1 MTASN
6 KGRIILERRGAYG
19 KALLEVLRRVEAEFR
34 GYDPAALP
42 ITMTIAGGAALYLLT
57 DERVSMDIDA
67 TFSRRVLFDKD
78 IEVSYRDP
86 DGRAALLYLDRN
98 YNDTL
103 GLMHE
108 DAQDDSERVDLPGVD
123 GNVLEVRVLTPLDLA
138 VSKLSRF
145 NDQDRGDIELL
156 AREKRI
162 DAKSLKTRAEEAL
175 GGYVGDVATVRTTID
190 LACRIVEAAIPA
202 SATTRRT
209 PPAA

>member
-6 KGRIILERRGAYG
+6 RKRITLEQRGAYG
-19 KALLEVLRRVEAEFR
+19 KALLEVLHRVETEFR
-34 GYDPAALP
+34 AYNPAALP

-67 TFSRRVLFDKD
+67 MFSRRVLFDRD

-108 DAQDDSERVDLPGVD
+108 EADRDALKMDIAGIDDTILDIRI
-123 GNVLEVRVLTPLDLA
+123 LTPLDLA
-138 VSKLSRF
+138 ISKLARF
-145 NDQDRGDIELL
+145 SDQDREDILLL
-156 AREKRI
+156 ARRKLI
-162 DAKSLKTRAEEAL
+162 DAASLRARAEDAL
-175 GGYVGDVATVRTTID
+175 KAYVGNITPVRNTID
-190 LACRIVEAAIPA
+190 IACRLIESRNSGKKAPGKG
-202 SATTRRT
+202 
-209 PPAA
+209 